1 MEIKRIREAI
11 EKFHGGM
18 DKATDQQIMKLWDS
32 IDDDTRHR
40 YMESVRTL
48 TRKRGEK
55 DADTTETEL

>member
-1 MEIKRIREAI
+1 MDIKRIREAI
-11 EKFHGGM
+11 EKHYGGI
-18 DKATDQQIMKLWDS
+18 DSATDQQIMKMWDS
-32 IDDDTRHR
+32 LGSDTRHA